1 MNLSTKDPSE
11 MTAQER
17 VHEIA
22 SILAK
27 AVLRGRNIEQN
38 QDIERS
44 LTGLRSA
51 SKHSCDDQK
60 RSSLRTKK
68 KAHA

>member
-22 SILAK
+22 SILAT
-27 AVLRGRNIEQN
+27 AVLRGSIIEQN
-38 QDIERS
+38 QYIERG

>member
-1 MNLSTKDPSE
+1 MNLSTKAPSE

-17 VHEIA
+17 VQEIA
-22 SILAK
+22 SLLAR
-27 AVLRGRNIEQN
+27 AVLRGRIIEQN

-44 LTGLRSA
+44 LTGLQSA